1 MYLYALKGTQG
12 SWTYITSISLVAIL
26 QMLFLWSAAGVNR
39 KKIEFEVFLQIPT
52 KIALFPNQKIFL
64 QKLIGWNVELDEEKK

>member
-26 QMLFLWSAAGVNR
+26 RMLFLWSAAGVNR

-52 KIALFPNQKIFL
+52 KIALFPNQKILL